1 MYNNQK
7 IFEITSDFSTYHLI
21 SVIENNQLRLICKE
35 INPPSQY
42 ENTLLISLNELRDLN
57 PIFNKCINIQEA
69 QKIINNEIE
78 NGKYS
83 VIDHKSH
90 MDLKL
95 FMSGSNSQIIPQI
108 SPEDYLPMGI
118 HYNYSERKKNREILT
133 LVLGEKRYNNNFDFD
148 EPITINI
155 NNNHYHDTNSLL
167 DTDYKSR
174 SDSPNNFEI
183 NNIDNINENS
193 SFNKDYNL
201 SPNKDVY
208 YQDIINKYELE
219 NQNLKNQIIQMD
231 KQIKSFL
238 SNNTNFYGNNDNN
251 YQKNIDDKQKIN
263 NNLLI
268 ENNNLKKSLEEF
280 RKTTL
285 IVNDSEIIMA
295 RGEIIQNNEEI
306 GFLCKKIAKNSENIR
321 IDLIYKASVDGDKAE
336 DFHRKCDSAKS
347 TLVLIETDNNLRF
360 GGFTSCDWSGNA
372 EDKYDDNAF
381 VFSLDKGRIYD
392 IKPGEKAI
400 GCYPDFGPV
409 FLGCQIKIND
419 DAFTNNGST
428 YRKNETYQTEED
440 FELNGGNEFFKI
452 KDIEVYSIELD

>member
-1 MYNNQK
+1 
-7 IFEITSDFSTYHLI
+7 
-21 SVIENNQLRLICKE
+21 
-35 INPPSQY
+35 
-42 ENTLLISLNELRDLN
+42 
-57 PIFNKCINIQEA
+57 
-69 QKIINNEIE
+69 
-78 NGKYS
+78 
-83 VIDHKSH
+83 
-90 MDLKL
+90 
-95 FMSGSNSQIIPQI
+95 
-108 SPEDYLPMGI
+108 
-118 HYNYSERKKNREILT
+118 
-133 LVLGEKRYNNNFDFD
+133 
-148 EPITINI
+148 
-155 NNNHYHDTNSLL
+155 
-167 DTDYKSR
+167 
-174 SDSPNNFEI
+174 
-183 NNIDNINENS
+183 
-193 SFNKDYNL
+193 
-201 SPNKDVY
+201 
-208 YQDIINKYELE
+208 
-219 NQNLKNQIIQMD
+219 MD

-251 YQKNIDDKQKIN
+251 YQKNIDYIQN
-263 NNLLI
+263 VNNLLI

-400 GCYPDFGPV
+400 GCYPDYGPV